1 MSVLALTMGEPG
13 GIGPE
18 LALRAWKALRTRQDC
33 AFALIAPVDLIARRN
48 ERFGLDVPLCL
59 SDFDQAAGHFAAG
72 LPVIALNHAASDK
85 PGEASSVNAAAVIA
99 SITDAVAAVLAGKA
113 RAIITNPIQKSALYE
128 AGFAFPGHTEFLADL
143 AARATGKPVQPVMML
158 ASKELRAVPVTIHIP
173 LRSVPQALTTT
184 AIVSTGMIVAEALKT
199 QFRLPSPRLAIAGLN
214 PHAGEAGSLGMEDE
228 EIVKPAVEALR
239 RRGIDVR
246 GPLPADTMFHAP
258 ARALYD
264 AALCMY
270 HDQALIPVKTLSF
283 DEAVNLTLGLPFT
296 RTSPDHGTAL
306 DIAGRG
312 IADPS
317 SLIAAIEMA
326 ADLTAARA

>member
-18 LALRAWKALRTRQDC
+18 LALRAWKALRARQDC
-33 AFALIAPVDLIARRN
+33 AFALIAPLDLVTRRN

-59 SDFDQAAGHFAAG
+59 SSFDQAESHFAAG
-72 LPVIALNHAASDK
+72 LPVIPLHHAVSDK
-85 PGEASSVNAAAVIA
+85 LGEASSANAAAVIA
-99 SITDAVAAVLAGKA
+99 SITDAVAAVLNGKA
-113 RAIITNPIQKSALYE
+113 RAIVTNPIQKSALYE

-173 LRSVPQALTTT
+173 LHSVPQALTTT
-184 AIVSTGMIVAEALKT
+184 AIVATGAIVAEALKT

-239 RRGIDVR
+239 QRGIDVR

-258 ARALYD
+258 ARARYD

-283 DEAVNLTLGLPFT
+283 DDAVNLTLGLPFT

-326 ADLTAARA
+326 ADITTARA